1 MKRPRILA
9 AALAAGAGAFLALA
23 PVRHSVVVESAA
35 TNPVRHLR
43 IDSRSLLGLK
53 RPGWGVAVAGASV
66 WGSAKEGFFLRAEQP
81 VQVLV
86 TAWPGFRQSLS
97 MDASPA
103 MTAMTL
109 ALGEE
114 GDRQA
119 FRTWFVALLEQQV
132 EAPSPAWEPAQR
144 DCAGLLRFAFREA
157 LAPHTAAWRERVAF
171 TAGPPGQDPSP
182 GFVHDWRAGFPTPD
196 GPQPFAKGAYLRR
209 FACEFMGRDLQLA
222 KPGDLIFFAR
232 GGARAQ
238 PDHAMAFVRP
248 DVDGAPMLLYHTGPE
263 ANHIGPEGSHT
274 GPEGS
279 HTGPEGSGAR
289 AQPGEV
295 RRVRLDDLLHHPD
308 PDFRPLPENPAFL
321 GLYRWRLLVNGP
333 SDLSLASRS

>member
-1 MKRPRILA
+1 MKPVRVLA
-9 AALAAGAGAFLALA
+9 AALAVGAGAILLLV
-23 PVRHSVVVESAA
+23 PVRHHVVVESSA

-43 IDSRSLLGLK
+43 IESRSLVGLR
-53 RPGWGVAVAGASV
+53 RPGWGVAVTGAPV
-66 WGSAKEGFFLRAEQP
+66 WGNAREGFFLRAEQP
-81 VQVLV
+81 VQAMV

-103 MTAMTL
+103 ITL
-109 ALGEE
+109 ALSEE

-157 LAPHTAAWRERVAF
+157 LATHTAAWRERVAF
-171 TAGPPGQDPSP
+171 TSGAPAQDPSP
-182 GFVHDWRAGFPTPD
+182 GFVRDWRAGFPTPD

-209 FACEFMGRDLQLA
+209 FACEFLGRDLQLA

-232 GGARAQ
+232 GGAHAQ

-263 ANHIGPEGSHT
+263 
-274 GPEGS
+274 
-279 HTGPEGSGAR
+279 GSGVR
-289 AQPGEV
+289 TQPGEV
-295 RRVRLDDLLHHPD
+295 RRARLDDLLHHPD
-308 PDFRPLPENPAFL
+308 PDFRPLPENAAFL

-333 SDLSLASRS
+333 SDLSSAPRS

>member
-1 MKRPRILA
+1 MKPLRMLA
-9 AALAAGAGAFLALA
+9 AALAAGAGAFLALV
-23 PVRHSVVVESAA
+23 PVRHGVVVESAA

-43 IDSRSLLGLK
+43 VDSRSLLGLK
-53 RPGWGVAVAGASV
+53 RPGWGVAVAGAPV
-66 WGSAKEGFFLRAEQP
+66 WGNAKEGFFLRAEQP
-81 VQVLV
+81 VQILV

-97 MDASPA
+97 MNASPA
-103 MTAMTL
+103 MAL

-182 GFVHDWRAGFPTPD
+182 GFVHDWRTGFPTPD

-263 ANHIGPEGSHT
+263 
-274 GPEGS
+274 
-279 HTGPEGSGAR
+279 GSGAR

-295 RRVRLDDLLHHPD
+295 RRARLDDLLHHPD

-333 SDLSLASRS
+333 SDLSSDSRS